1 MGRKGHTMTFLS
13 LFCGVLS
20 VFSLLFDVSLGV
32 PVEFSGVQSFESLNG
47 LGIRHLGLFTGGG
60 ASFRVENLSR
70 QASEQ
75 PDLSTFLF
83 NGEEVRDDDEFP
95 NVLALIAEHEDG
107 ALYIFCSASLIAP
120 RVVLTAAHCVYS
132 IPSSVKLHACGG
144 TSNLRKNMGTC
155 SEVSD
160 IYIPDG
166 YVEGQAFEGHDV
178 GILALAEE
186 LPNIPPLK
194 ISFSKPPSG
203 IDSIAIG
210 FGRYETN
217 QPHLD
222 GTLNYAPS
230 VVVTTEN
237 CNFLEL
243 NGFNGD
249 EDLICSYPN
258 FNNSGATICHGD
270 SGGPLM
276 VRGGS
281 VEDSYLIG
289 VASYG
294 YGAQDCD
301 PAYEQVYMSIY
312 SETHSSFIRNTVA
325 VIGAE
330 LIVGDPDTAEATETP
345 ASTPSVL
352 PSCPPTT
359 MVPTPTAAPSEQGT
373 PSESP
378 APPTPP
384 VTGSE
389 EPTASEMPTVTS
401 SELPS
406 ATPTSSGTALPTS
419 SLAPTDAVPSELNTP
434 TQTLDQSA
442 TPTQSVIETPTPTTD
457 PDASSTPT
465 QTLDELQKCALKL
478 NECDLEQDFNCMDED
493 EPTADCCTLVSA
505 VLDCIREVEAE
516 CSLYGLQPEDE
527 LQQKVSN
534 KCVKGTEPPQSPQPG
549 APGLVNACFP
559 ADAKVNLADGTIK
572 EMRELEAGDRV
583 LVVDGSFSD
592 VYAFSHRD
600 PVVVSE
606 FIRIESSDG
615 HVIELSPTHYLV
627 TGDELRAAKD
637 VAKGDQ
643 MELANGGS
651 SRVVRISRVKKSG
664 LYNPHTLQGTIV
676 VNNVVAS
683 TYTQSVHPL
692 IAEYLLS
699 IPRLLYRFGFKEPLG
714 SLLYKTAPEPIFA
727 LLGSRSS

>member
-1 MGRKGHTMTFLS
+1 MH
-13 LFCGVLS
+13 V
-20 VFSLLFDVSLGV
+20 
-32 PVEFSGVQSFESLNG
+32 
-47 LGIRHLGLFTGGG
+47 
-60 ASFRVENLSR
+60 
-70 QASEQ
+70 
-75 PDLSTFLF
+75 
-83 NGEEVRDDDEFP
+83 
-95 NVLALIAEHEDG
+95 
-107 ALYIFCSASLIAP
+107 
-120 RVVLTAAHCVYS
+120 
-132 IPSSVKLHACGG
+132 CGG

-160 IYIPDG
+160 VYIPDG
-166 YVEGQAFEGHDV
+166 YVDGYALEGHDV
-178 GILALAEE
+178 GILALSEE

-217 QPHLD
+217 QAYLD

-243 NGFNGD
+243 TGFSGD

-270 SGGPLM
+270 SGGPLI
-276 VRGGS
+276 VRGTS
-281 VEDSYLIG
+281 VADSYLIG

-294 YGAQDCD
+294 YSDQDCD

-312 SETHSSFIRNTVA
+312 SETHSSFIRETVA
-325 VIGAE
+325 LIGAE
-330 LIVGDPDTAEATETP
+330 LIVGDPETAEPTETP
-345 ASTPSVL
+345 ASSPSFL
-352 PSCPPTT
+352 PSCPPGEETF
-359 MVPTPTAAPSEQGT
+359 VPTPTAAPSQGAT

-378 APPTPP
+378 PPPTSP

-389 EPTASEMPTVTS
+389 EPTASATPTVAS
-401 SELPS
+401 SELPSTVPS

-419 SLAPTDAVPSELNTP
+419 SLGPTDSVPSELSTP
-434 TQTLDQSA
+434 TQTLDQSSTP
-442 TPTQSVIETPTPTTD
+442 TPTQSEIETPTPTTE
-457 PDASSTPT
+457 PDASDTPSPT
-465 QTLDELQKCALKL
+465 PDELQRCAKKL
-478 NECDLEQDFNCMDED
+478 NECNLEQDFNCMDED

-505 VLDCIREVEAE
+505 VLDCIRQVEAE

-527 LQQKVSN
+527 LEQKVSE
-534 KCVKGTEPPQSPQPG
+534 KCVVATEPPLSPGPG

-559 ADAKVNLADGTIK
+559 ADAKVNLVDGAIK
-572 EMRELEAGDRV
+572 EMWELEAGDRV
-583 LVVDGSFSD
+583 LVADGSFSD

-600 PVVVSE
+600 PAVVSE

-615 HVIELSPTHYLV
+615 HFIELSPTHYLV
-627 TGDELRAAKD
+627 TGNELRAGKD
-637 VAKGDQ
+637 IVLGD
-643 MELANGGS
+643 EIGLADGRS
-651 SRVVRISRVKKSG
+651 SPVIRISRVTKPG

-714 SLLYKTAPEPIFA
+714 SLFYKTAPEPIFA
-727 LLGSRSS
+727 LLRSRS